1 MRHSIRLTTRVL
13 CSVRQLLHPRAF
25 TWSAFVRSKAPDVI
39 PAPAADFHAVAD
51 RTLAYLE
58 SALCA
63 ALEADVP
70 DFDCVQSMGV
80 LTLSLGGRGT
90 YVINKQAPN
99 QQLWWSSPL
108 SGPIRFRLIFDDSG
122 SSAPQWVSTRRGEA
136 LETLLAQEIK
146 VLTGVEIDLTG
157 AARASH

>member
-1 MRHSIRLTTRVL
+1 MRHSIRRTTRVL

-39 PAPAADFHAVAD
+39 IPAPAADFHAVAD

-58 SALCA
+58 SALCT

-99 QQLWWSSPL
+99 QQLWWSLSPD
-108 SGPIRFRLIFDDSG
+108 G
-122 SSAPQWVSTRRGEA
+122 ANKVS
-136 LETLLAQEIK
+136 L
-146 VLTGVEIDLTG
+146 DF
-157 AARASH
+157 